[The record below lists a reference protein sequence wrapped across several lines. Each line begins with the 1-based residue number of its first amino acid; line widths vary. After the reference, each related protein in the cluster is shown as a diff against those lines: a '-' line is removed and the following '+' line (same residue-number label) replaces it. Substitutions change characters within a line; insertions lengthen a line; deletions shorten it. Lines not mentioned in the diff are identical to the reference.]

1 MGLLEVLKDV
11 VIKFEKENI
20 DYFLVGSMATMYY
33 GRPRFT
39 QDLDLVVRIHPK
51 QVRKFE
57 NLFPISEYYCP
68 PLEIIQDETARKGS
82 FNLIHH
88 NSGIKVDLVIDRQ
101 TEFYNSE
108 FSRRKK
114 VLIATDL
121 EVYIASPEDL
131 IIKKLDYYREGL
143 SEKHLLD
150 IRDIL
155 MNVEI
160 DESYM
165 NYWVEKMGL
174 TSYWQ
179 KV

>member
-1 MGLLEVLKDV
+1 M
-11 VIKFEKENI
+11 
-20 DYFLVGSMATMYY
+20 
-33 GRPRFT
+33 
-39 QDLDLVVRIHPK
+39 
-51 QVRKFE
+51 
-57 NLFPISEYYCP
+57 
-68 PLEIIQDETARKGS
+68 
-82 FNLIHH
+82 
-88 NSGIKVDLVIDRQ
+88 
-101 TEFYNSE
+101 
-108 FSRRKK
+108 
-114 VLIATDL
+114 
-121 EVYIASPEDL
+121 ASPEDL